1 MKFSIGSFVLLL
13 SGHVQVQAFSA
24 PWSSTNIYTRDS
36 IQLQM
41 RAGEETGR
49 EASSL
54 NSAFIADP
62 PVDSESAVEGSPK
75 SFDYLDDGF
84 VFGLE
89 GSGLERP
96 KGKQSQLV
104 VEGDTLETQPYQFA
118 VVSATFA
125 SHAIFAAHSVAQ
137 LTAMNGGDIPLTAV
151 QTMATLAFS
160 WIMADLG
167 SGILHFSVD
176 NYGNG
181 RTPIMGGIIAAF
193 QGHHTAQW
201 TITEREFCNN
211 VWKLCIP
218 FGIPTVALIS
228 LLAGPSLPMVSFF
241 FTVFCSMEILSQ
253 EFHKWSHMMQSDLN
267 PIATSLQKAGLTIGR
282 IPHAQHHVAP
292 FKGNYC
298 IVSGFCNKA
307 LDNSGFFRKLERVIY
322 SINGVESNSWKIDP
336 KLKAKTLS
344 GDYSIKRY

>member
-1 MKFSIGSFVLLL
+1 MKFLAGSSILLL
-13 SGHVQVQAFSA
+13 ASQAQAFSA
-24 PWSSTNIYTRDS
+24 PSVGTNLFLTRDATK
-36 IQLQM
+36 LQM
-41 RAGEETGR
+41 RAGEESGR
-49 EASSL
+49 EVSSL
-54 NSAFIADP
+54 KSSFIADP
-62 PVDSESAVEGSPK
+62 PVVLDSVIEETPK
-75 SFDYLDDGF
+75 EFAYLDDGF

-118 VVSATFA
+118 MVSATFA
-125 SHAIFAAHSVAQ
+125 SHTLFALNSIAQ
-137 LTAMNGGDIPLTAV
+137 LSALNGGNVPLTAA
-151 QTMATLAFS
+151 QTLATLAFS
-160 WIMADLG
+160 WVMADLG

-211 VWKLCIP
+211 IWKLCIP

-228 LLAGPSLPMVSFF
+228 LLCGPSLPMVTFF
-241 FTVFCSMEILSQ
+241 FTVFCTMEILSQ
-253 EFHKWSHMMQSDLN
+253 EFHKWAHMMKSDLN
-267 PIATSLQKAGLTIGR
+267 PLSLGLQNLGLTIGR
-282 IPHAQHHVAP
+282 TPHAQHHVAP

-298 IVSGFCNKA
+298 IVSGVCNEI
-307 LDNSGFFRKLERVIY
+307 LDNSGFFRRLERVIFN
-322 SINGVESNSWKIDP
+322 INGVESNAWKIDP
-336 KLKAKTLS
+336 ALKAKTLK
-344 GDYSIKRY
+344 GDYSLKRR